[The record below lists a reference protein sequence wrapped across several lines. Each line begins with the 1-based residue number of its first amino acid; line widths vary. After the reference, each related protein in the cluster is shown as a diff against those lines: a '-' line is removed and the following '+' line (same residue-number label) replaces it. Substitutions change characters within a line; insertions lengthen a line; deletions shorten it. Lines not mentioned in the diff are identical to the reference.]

1 MAESSDDFCVVL
13 AGDGGFYRD
22 RCGNI
27 SFQAPEFFSRRAEAK
42 AVGVQDAVT
51 MDEKAW
57 NFD

>member
-1 MAESSDDFCVVL
+1 MAESSDLCVVL
-13 AGDGGFYRD
+13 ASEGGFYRD

-27 SFQAPEFFSRRAEAK
+27 SFQAPGFFSRWAEAR
-42 AVGVQDAVT
+42 AVGDQDAVT